1 MGFLIEG
8 NSHQSKLYF
17 LSKSLTLGIYRLSV
31 LFTIN
36 KSTFNRYDNTIYL

>member
-31 LFTIN
+31 LFTISELPLA
-36 KSTFNRYDNTIYL
+36 KELEAS